1 MYFSRVYLPHTAQV
15 RYLYAAICSVLSMLQ
30 VICPVSQD
38 ERAKCGVA
46 VGPTLGSR
54 GAVGSGTRGRRCARD
69 FQHDLTREPRA
80 TTSITVN
87 YAQVIRVLN

>member
-38 ERAKCGVA
+38 ERAKMRG
-46 VGPTLGSR
+46 GSR
-54 GAVGSGTRGRRCARD
+54 TDLGVQEAQLEVARVAGDVHVTSSTTLAVNLGQLLPS
-69 FQHDLTREPRA
+69 L
-80 TTSITVN
+80 
-87 YAQVIRVLN
+87 